1 MNEHNNKE
9 KRHKRGRKPYCNGIR
24 KRVTF
29 YLDQTAI
36 KCLDQLFPD
45 IVRSDFVSYCIK
57 KEMLG
62 ENYDELVWI
71 LWHKMDMQYGE
82 TEQRKSKKLSIFGPS
97 KGRLIAWR

>member
-9 KRHKRGRKPYCNGIR
+9 IRHKRGRKPYCSGPR

-57 KEMLG
+57 KEILG
-62 ENYDELVWI
+62 ENYDELV
-71 LWHKMDMQYGE
+71 
-82 TEQRKSKKLSIFGPS
+82 
-97 KGRLIAWR
+97 

>member
-1 MNEHNNKE
+1 MAKKHNVARLN
-9 KRHKRGRKPYCNGIR
+9 KRGRKPYCSGPR

-36 KCLDQLFPD
+36 HCLDQLFPD

-62 ENYDELVWI
+62 ENYDE
-71 LWHKMDMQYGE
+71 MD
-82 TEQRKSKKLSIFGPS
+82 
-97 KGRLIAWR
+97 

>member
-9 KRHKRGRKPYCNGIR
+9 KPQRRGRKPYCSGPR

-36 KCLDQLFPD
+36 DCLDQLFPGV
-45 IVRSDFVSYCIK
+45 VRSDHVSHYIK

-62 ENYDELVWI
+62 
-71 LWHKMDMQYGE
+71 
-82 TEQRKSKKLSIFGPS
+82 
-97 KGRLIAWR
+97 

>member
-45 IVRSDFVSYCIK
+45 ILRSDFVSYCIK

-62 ENYDELVWI
+62 ENYDE
-71 LWHKMDMQYGE
+71 MD
-82 TEQRKSKKLSIFGPS
+82 
-97 KGRLIAWR
+97 